1 MHMPGM
7 GIEVGSTPLTV
18 GNMLLFS
25 FLLCFELVLHDF
37 TGFQGQSPA
46 GMVGK
51 GSIYTPTLL
60 KM

>member
-1 MHMPGM
+1 MQP
-7 GIEVGSTPLTV
+7 TQLTV
-18 GNMLLFS
+18 GNMLLFL

-51 GSIYTPTLL
+51 GSIYPPTLL
-60 KM
+60 KL